1 MTDEELVAGWQ
12 KGNMIS
18 FGMLYDRYKD
28 EMFRTAC
35 FIAGNRT
42 DAEDLVQQAF
52 VATAERIEKIQ
63 DGAKIRAFLLKTL
76 THAAWK
82 QSKKK
87 RRETPVDTFFED
99 AATQGSALDAILVD
113 EAYRALYAAMGE
125 LDEKRKTVIVL
136 YYYNELSVRQIAAVT
151 GTLEGTVKSRLHS
164 ARQQMKQYLQTKENA
179 KGERINHA

>member
-1 MTDEELVAGWQ
+1 MTDEELVVGWQ

-28 EMFRTAC
+28 ELFRTAC

-52 VATAERIEKIQ
+52 VTTAERIGGIR
-63 DGAKIRAFLLKTL
+63 DGAKIRSFLLRTL

-99 AATQGSALDAILVD
+99 AATQGSALDEVLVD
-113 EAYRALYAAMGE
+113 EAHRALYAAMQE
-125 LDEKRKTVIVL
+125 LDEKRRMVIVL
-136 YYYNELSVRQIAAVT
+136 YYFNELSVRQIATVT

-164 ARQQMKQYLQTKENA
+164 ARKQMKQYLQTKENA